1 MPLLS
6 AICEDTETGAILAI
20 LKSLEGLELGEPTV
34 KIKDGLAIPDRV
46 AVMLVVPF
54 ATADTKPPAD
64 IVAMAVLELDQL
76 TCEVTAEYAVSEY
89 VPTATN
95 CSLEPILIVAG

>member
-6 AICEDTETGAILAI
+6 AISEDMTTGATSVVIIVA
-20 LKSLEGLELGEPTV
+20 GVVAVVDPTV
-34 KIKDGLAIPDRV
+34 KIKGGLVIPNRV

-64 IVAMAVLELDQL
+64 IVATAVLELDQL
-76 TCEVTAEYAVSEY
+76 IAKLRQNMLYLNKY
-89 VPTATN
+89 
-95 CSLEPILIVAG
+95 LWQ

>member
-6 AICEDTETGAILAI
+6 AICEHTENGATLAV
-20 LKSLEGLELGEPTV
+20 LKSLEGIKLGEPTV
-34 KIKDGLAIPDRV
+34 KIKGGLAIPDRV

-54 ATADTKPPAD
+54 ATADTKPSAD
-64 IVAMAVLELDQL
+64 IVATAVFELDQL
-76 TCEVTAEYAVSEY
+76 TCEVMAEYAVSEY

-95 CSLEPILIVAG
+95 CSLVPILIVAG

>member
-1 MPLLS
+1 MSLLS
-6 AICEDTETGAILAI
+6 ANCEGTIDGMTLAVI
-20 LKSLEGLELGEPTV
+20 KSLEGFELGEPTV
-34 KIKDGLAIPDRV
+34 NNKDALVIPDRV
-46 AVMLVVPF
+46 AVMLAVPF

-64 IVAMAVLELDQL
+64 IVATAVLELDHL
-76 TCEVTAEYAVSEY
+76 TCEVMAEYAVSEY